1 MVINSSNITIIK
13 GLSPLTLFIISIE
26 YFVDLYLVKE
36 SEMITDYK

>member
-1 MVINSSNITIIK
+1 MVINSSNNTIIK

-26 YFVDLYLVKE
+26 HFVDLYLVKE